1 MQKVIPFSLLLILF
15 SCGGGGGASVDS
27 IGSSESETL
36 TVKDIPERISIFE

>member
-27 IGSSESETL
+27 IESETL